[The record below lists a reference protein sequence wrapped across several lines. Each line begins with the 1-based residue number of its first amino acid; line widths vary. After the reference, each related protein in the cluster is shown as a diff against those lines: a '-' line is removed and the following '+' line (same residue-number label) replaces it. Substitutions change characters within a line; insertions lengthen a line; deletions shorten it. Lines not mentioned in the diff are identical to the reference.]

1 MTNTQEDNNMQ
12 LYITDNL
19 SELRSELD
27 NPITRSEVLEE
38 ITCLPNNKST
48 AFDLISNEILKAAKL
63 VIATPV
69 VKLFN
74 SILQSSFYPS
84 KWKMDILTPL
94 HKSDIKSEPNN
105 FRGIAVSSCFGKLF
119 NKILQKRLEKFCTA
133 NQSICPL
140 QGSGKR
146 GCRTSNS

>member
-1 MTNTQEDNNMQ
+1 MTNSQEDNNMQ
-12 LYITDNL
+12 TYITDNL
-19 SELRSELD
+19 GEYRSELD
-27 NPITRSEVLEE
+27 HPITHSEVLEE

-69 VKLFN
+69 VNLFN

-94 HKSDIKSEPNN
+94 HKSDVKSEPNN

-119 NKILQKRLEKFCTA
+119 NKILQKRLENFCTA
-133 NQSICPL
+133 NKLISPL
-140 QGSGKR
+140 
-146 GCRTSNS
+146 